1 MAASC
6 YLSMAFSGREQM
18 NKYYALV
25 FAVLAMLVSPYSIS
39 DQKNDDLPAL
49 FGQLKA
55 ADSPQQ
61 AIMIETEIWKKWYER
76 SDAEGGDYMASAVD
90 AMSSGRYTIALN
102 LLNNLVKK
110 QPDFA
115 EAWNRRATV
124 HYLLGDYEQSL
135 ADIEQ
140 TLILE
145 PRHFGAISGIGL
157 IMLQVGDNE
166 RAIHA
171 FERVLQIS
179 PKNMGAAKSI
189 KDLEQKLGVTI

>member
-1 MAASC
+1 
-6 YLSMAFSGREQM
+6 
-18 NKYYALV
+18 
-25 FAVLAMLVSPYSIS
+25 
-39 DQKNDDLPAL
+39 
-49 FGQLKA
+49 
-55 ADSPQQ
+55 
-61 AIMIETEIWKKWYER
+61 
-76 SDAEGGDYMASAVD
+76 MASAVD